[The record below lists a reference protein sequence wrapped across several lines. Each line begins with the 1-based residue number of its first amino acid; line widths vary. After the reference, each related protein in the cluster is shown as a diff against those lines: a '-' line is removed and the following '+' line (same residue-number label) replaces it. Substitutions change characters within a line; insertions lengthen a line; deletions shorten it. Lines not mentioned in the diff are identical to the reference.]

1 MGKIPDPDPDPDPEL
16 RVSVTQQHA
25 SSPKMPVPLA
35 VAAPAALAAGAYLNA
50 KSGLWYDL
58 TLQKI
63 VLVSMWRVIRGVRND
78 RLSLFYTLEDWARS
92 KSHADR
98 DVLLFEDRRYTYAQ
112 FYDAVLRHGTYLRA
126 HHGIKPGAI
135 VALDYQNSDT
145 FLFLWWGLW
154 AIGAKPAF
162 INYNLT
168 GKPLAHCIEAA
179 TARLC
184 IVDPAVAHNITDE
197 VRADLGAGVEFAVW
211 TPDVAAAAASI
222 APIRFP
228 DGDRT
233 EAEFSNMAVLI
244 YTSGTTGLP
253 KAAIVSWVKCIAGGT
268 AGSMLLGRGRGDIMY
283 TSMPLY
289 HSSAAVLSF
298 CATVVSGSTQA
309 LGRKFSTK
317 AFWQDVRKHNA
328 TGIQYVGETLR
339 YLLAA
344 PPQRDPVTGEDLDK
358 QHKVTV
364 AIGNGLRPDIWNKF
378 KERFAIPTIAEF
390 YASTEGAG
398 STWNLSSN
406 DLFAG
411 AVGRMG
417 WLRRFLL
424 RNDMAFLAYDHEAD
438 APYRDPSTGFCRR
451 VAPGEPG
458 ELINRVDPADLKR
471 LFQGYFNNEKATES
485 KILRDVF
492 ARGDAWYR
500 TGDIMSLDA
509 EGRYAFN
516 DRIGDTFRWKSENVS
531 TNEVAHAVGTYPAV
545 REANVY
551 GVELPHHDG
560 RAGCVAVNFTT
571 DPPSA
576 ETLSGLAAHVRAGL
590 PRYAVPLFLRV
601 VKEVAGAQTTGTNKQ
616 QKAVLRNAG
625 VKPGALNDGAMLYW
639 LRGDTYVPFGQK
651 EWQDLQGGR
660 VKL

>member
-1 MGKIPDPDPDPDPEL
+1 
-16 RVSVTQQHA
+16 
-25 SSPKMPVPLA
+25 MPVPLA
-35 VAAPAALAAGAYLNA
+35 VAAPAALAGAAYLNA

-58 TLQKI
+58 MLQKI
-63 VLVSMWRVIRGVRND
+63 GIMTMIRLMRGVRTNQ
-78 RLSLFYTLEDWARS
+78 LSLFYFLEHWAQS

-98 DVLLFEDRRYTYAQ
+98 AVLLFEDRRYTYAQ
-112 FYDAVLRHGTYLRA
+112 FYDKVLRYGTYLRA

-135 VALDYQNSDT
+135 VAIDFQNSDT

-168 GKPLAHCIEAA
+168 GKPLAHCITAA
-179 TARLC
+179 SARLC
-184 IVDPAVAHNITDE
+184 IVDPGVAQNVTDE
-197 VRADLGAGVEFAVW
+197 VRGALPDVEFVVF
-211 TPDVAAAAASI
+211 TPEVEATAANI

-228 DGDRT
+228 DSDRA
-233 EAEFSNMAVLI
+233 EAEFSNMAILI

-253 KAAIVSWVKCIAGGT
+253 KAAIVSWGKCIGGGT
-268 AGSMLLGRGRGDIMY
+268 VASMLLGRGSGDIMY

-289 HSSAAVLSF
+289 HSSAALLAF
-298 CATVVSGSTQA
+298 CATMVSGSTQA
-309 LGRKFSTK
+309 LGRRFSTRT
-317 AFWQDVRKHNA
+317 FWQEVRQHKA

-344 PPQRDPVTGEDLDK
+344 PPQLDPVTGEDLDRK
-358 QHKVTV
+358 HHVTV

-378 KERFAIPTIAEF
+378 KDRFGIEAIAEF
-390 YASTEGAG
+390 YGSTEGAG
-398 STWNLSSN
+398 STWNLSKN
-406 DLFAG
+406 DMFAG

-417 WLRRFLL
+417 WLRRFLM
-424 RNDMAFLAYDHEAD
+424 RNDLRFVEYDHEND
-438 APYRDPSTGFCRR
+438 RPFRDPATGFCRR
-451 VAPGEPG
+451 VAAGEPG
-458 ELINRVDPADLKR
+458 ELITRVDPADLKR
-471 LFQGYFNNEKATES
+471 LFQGYFNNKEATDS

-492 ARGDAWYR
+492 AVGDAWYR
-500 TGDIMSLDA
+500 TGDIMSLDD
-509 EGRYAFN
+509 EGRCAFN

-531 TNEVAHAVGTYPAV
+531 TNEVAHAVGTYAAV

-560 RAGCVAVNFTT
+560 RAGCVAVNFARH
-571 DPPSA
+571 PPDA
-576 ETLSGLAAHVRAGL
+576 DTLRGLAAHVRDSL

-601 VKEVAGAQTTGTNKQ
+601 VKDIAGAQTTGTNKQ

-625 VKPGALNDGAMLYW
+625 VKPDALNDGATLYW
-639 LRGDTYVPFGQK
+639 LQGDTYVPFGQK
-651 EWQDLQGGR
+651 EWQELQGGR

>member
-1 MGKIPDPDPDPDPEL
+1 ML
-16 RVSVTQQHA
+16 TTA
-25 SSPKMPVPLA
+25 VPLA

-58 TLQKI
+58 TMQKI
-63 VLVSMWRVIRGVRND
+63 GLVSMWRLMRGVRND

-112 FYDAVLRHGTYLRA
+112 FYDAVLRHGAYLRA

-162 INYNLT
+162 INYNLS

-184 IVDPAVAHNITDE
+184 ILDPAIAHNVTDE
-197 VRADLGAGVEFAVW
+197 E
-211 TPDVAAAAASI
+211 
-222 APIRFP
+222 
-228 DGDRT
+228 
-233 EAEFSNMAVLI
+233 EFSNMAVLI

-253 KAAIVSWVKCIAGGT
+253 KAAIVSWAKCIAGGT
-268 AGSMLLGRGRGDIMY
+268 MGSMLLGRGRGDIMY

-289 HSSAAVLSF
+289 HSSAALLSF

-317 AFWQDVRKHNA
+317 SFWQDVRKHNA

-364 AIGNGLRPDIWNKF
+364 AVGNGLRPDIWNKF
-378 KERFAIPTIAEF
+378 KERFGIPTIAEF

-398 STWNLSSN
+398 SAWNLSSN

-438 APYRDPSTGFCRR
+438 APYRDPTTGFCRR
-451 VAPGEPG
+451 VEPGSPG
-458 ELINRVDPADLKR
+458 ELIHRVDPADLKR
-471 LFQGYFNNEKATES
+471 LFQGYFNNAKASES
-485 KILRDVF
+485 KILRNVF

-571 DPPSA
+571 DPPPSA
-576 ETLSGLAAHVRAGL
+576 ETLRGLAAHVRASL

-601 VKEVAGAQTTGTNKQ
+601 VKDIAGAQTTTGTNKQ

-625 VKPGALNDGAMLYW
+625 VKPDALNDGATLYW
-639 LRGDTYVPFGQK
+639 LRGETYVPFGQK